1 MSAVHTPM
9 PSDLLIRSWQDQGAM
24 CGHADPEASPGA
36 APEVADIFRAY
47 GEAYRA
53 THRLSGQQLRVM
65 QAIETCRTSALG
77 GHLAQCDRCGAQVVR
92 YHSCG
97 NRHCPKC
104 QTLAKLRWVQARLA
118 ELLAIPYFH
127 GVLTLPHALNPLAQG
142 NPQLLYGLLFQSAAA
157 PLQTFGRD
165 PRWLGGELGLT
176 LVLHTWGQ
184 TLEHHIHVHGIVT
197 GGALA
202 PDGARWIATKR
213 RDFLFPVRGL
223 AKVLR
228 GKYLAGL
235 QRAYAQGA
243 LHLAGSTASLADPK
257 AFARFLAQ
265 LRQHAWVV
273 YAKPPF
279 AAAAQ
284 VVSYLGRYTHRVAI
298 SNHRLVAV
306 HEGQVAFRWRDYH
319 HGNRVKVMRLAAGEF
334 IRRFLLHILPSGW
347 VRIRHYGLLGNRC
360 RAFTLPASRTAL
372 SQPPPVPLAP
382 VSAPELMRRLTGIDI
397 ERCPHCHQGRLA
409 VIATLYP
416 WWPLED
422 VPRTTGPPS

>member
-9 PSDLLIRSWQDQGAM
+9 PSDLLVHGWQDPGAV
-24 CGHADPEASPGA
+24 CGHAAPEASPGA

-47 GEAYRA
+47 GDAYRA

-92 YHSCG
+92 YHSCS

-104 QTLAKLRWVQARLA
+104 QTLAKLRWVQARLS
-118 ELLAIPYFH
+118 ELLDIPYFH
-127 GVLTLPHALNPLAQG
+127 CVLTLPHALNPLAQG

-157 PLQTFGRD
+157 TLQTFGRD
-165 PRWLGGELGLT
+165 PTWLGGEIGLT

-184 TLEHHIHVHGIVT
+184 TLEHHLHVHGIVT

-202 PDGARWIATKR
+202 PDSVRWIATKR
-213 RDFLFPVRGL
+213 RDFLFPVKGL
-223 AKVLR
+223 AKVFR

-235 QRAYAQGA
+235 HRAYTQGA
-243 LHLAGSTASLADPK
+243 LCCAGSTAPLASPT
-257 AFARFLAQ
+257 AFDRFLAQ
-265 LRQHAWVV
+265 VRQHAWVV

-279 AAAAQ
+279 GSAQQ
-284 VVSYLGRYTHRVAI
+284 VVAYLGRYTHRVAI

-306 HEGQVAFRWRDYH
+306 HEGQVAFRWRDSR
-319 HGNRVKVMRLAAGEF
+319 HGNRVKVMTLAAGEF
-334 IRRFLLHILPSGW
+334 IRRFLLHTLPSGW

-360 RAFTLPASRTAL
+360 RARTLPASRQAL
-372 SQPPPVPLAP
+372 SQPPPVLTAP
-382 VSAPELMRRLTGIDI
+382 ASAPELMRRLTGIDI

-416 WWPLED
+416 LWPLED

>member
-9 PSDLLIRSWQDQGAM
+9 PSDLLVHGWQDPGAV
-24 CGHADPEASPGA
+24 CGHAAPEASTGG
-36 APEVADIFRAY
+36 APEVADIFRTY

-53 THRLSGQQLRVM
+53 THRL
-65 QAIETCRTSALG
+65 
-77 GHLAQCDRCGAQVVR
+77 
-92 YHSCG
+92 
-97 NRHCPKC
+97 
-104 QTLAKLRWVQARLA
+104 
-118 ELLAIPYFH
+118 
-127 GVLTLPHALNPLAQG
+127 
-142 NPQLLYGLLFQSAAA
+142 YGLLFQSASAT
-157 PLQTFGRD
+157 LQTFGRD
-165 PRWLGGELGLT
+165 PRWLGGEIGLT

-184 TLEHHIHVHGIVT
+184 TLEHHVHVHGIVT

-257 AFARFLAQ
+257 AFDRFMAQ

-279 AAAAQ
+279 ASAAQ
-284 VVSYLGRYTHRVAI
+284 VVSSLGRSTHRVAI

-334 IRRFLLHILPSGW
+334 IRRFLL
-347 VRIRHYGLLGNRC
+347 
-360 RAFTLPASRTAL
+360 L
-372 SQPPPVPLAP
+372 SAE
-382 VSAPELMRRLTGIDI
+382 AK
-397 ERCPHCHQGRLA
+397 
-409 VIATLYP
+409 
-416 WWPLED
+416 
-422 VPRTTGPPS
+422 

>member
-9 PSDLLIRSWQDQGAM
+9 PSDLLIRSWQDQGAT
-24 CGHADPEASPGA
+24 CGHAAPEASPGA

-47 GEAYRA
+47 GDAYRA

-65 QAIETCRTSALG
+65 QAIEMCRTSAVG

-118 ELLAIPYFH
+118 ELLDIPYFH
-127 GVLTLPHALNPLAQG
+127 CVLTLPHALNPLAQG

-157 PLQTFGRD
+157 TLQTFGRD

-202 PDGARWIATKR
+202 PDDARWIATKR

-223 AKVLR
+223 AKVFR

-235 QRAYAQGA
+235 QRAYAQNA
-243 LHLAGSTASLADPK
+243 LQFAGTT
-257 AFARFLAQ
+257 
-265 LRQHAWVV
+265 
-273 YAKPPF
+273 AKPPF
-279 AAAAQ
+279 ASAQQ

-306 HEGQVAFRWRDYH
+306 HEGQVTFRWRDYRH
-319 HGNRVKVMRLAAGEF
+319 SNRVKVMTLSVGEF
-334 IRRFLLHILPSGW
+334 IRRFLLHTLPSGLR
-347 VRIRHYGLLGNRC
+347 RIRHYGLLGNRC
-360 RAFTLPASRTAL
+360 RAHTLPASRTAL
-372 SQPPPVPLAP
+372 SQPPPVPPAP
-382 VSAPELMRRLTGIDI
+382 ESAPELMRRLTGIDI

-416 WWPLED
+416 LWPVED
-422 VPRTTGPPS
+422 VPRATGPPS

>member
-9 PSDLLIRSWQDQGAM
+9 PSDLLVRRRQDHGAV

-47 GEAYRA
+47 GDAYRA

-65 QAIETCRTSALG
+65 QAIETCRTAALG
-77 GHLAQCDRCGAQVVR
+77 GHMAQCDQCGAQVMR

-104 QTLAKLRWVQARLA
+104 QTLARVRWVDARLSD
-118 ELLAIPYFH
+118 LLDIPYFH
-127 GVLTLPHALNPLAQG
+127 CVLTLPHEINPLAQG
-142 NPQLLYGLLFQSAAA
+142 NPQLLYGLLFQSASAT
-157 PLQTFGRD
+157 LQTFGRD
-165 PRWLGGELGLT
+165 PKWLGGELGLT

-202 PDGARWIATKR
+202 PDGERWIATKR

-223 AKVLR
+223 AKVFR

-235 QRAYAQGA
+235 HRAHTQGA
-243 LHLAGSTASLADPK
+243 LRCAGSTASLADPK
-257 AFARFLAQ
+257 AFDRFLVQ
-265 LRQHAWVV
+265 LKQHPWVV
-273 YAKPPF
+273 YAKKPF
-279 AAAAQ
+279 ASAQQ

-298 SNHRLVAV
+298 SNHRLVAFQD
-306 HEGQVAFRWRDYH
+306 GQVSFRWRDYRH
-319 HGNRVKVMRLAAGEF
+319 SNTVKLMTLSVGEF
-334 IRRFLLHILPSGW
+334 IRRFLLHTLPSGW
-347 VRIRHYGLLGNRC
+347 VRIRHYGVLGNRC
-360 RAFTLPASRTAL
+360 RARTLPASRTAL
-372 SQPPPVPLAP
+372 SQPPPVPTAP
-382 VSAPELMRRLTGIDI
+382 ASAPELMRRLTGIDI
-397 ERCPHCHQGRLA
+397 ERCPHCRRGRLA

-416 WWPLED
+416 LWPLED

>member
-9 PSDLLIRSWQDQGAM
+9 PPDRIACHAQDRGAR
-24 CGHADPEASPGA
+24 CRHADPEAGTGG

-65 QAIETCRTSALG
+65 QAIETCRTAALG

-104 QTLAKLRWVQARLA
+104 QTLARVRWVNARLA
-118 ELLAIPYFH
+118 ELLEIPYFH
-127 GVLTLPHALNPLAQG
+127 CVLTLPHALNPLAQG
-142 NPQLLYGLLFQSAAA
+142 NPQLLYGLLFASAAA
-157 PLQTFGRD
+157 TLQTFGRD
-165 PRWLGGELGLT
+165 PRWLGGEIGLT

-202 PDGARWIATKR
+202 PDNERWIATKR
-213 RDFLFPVRGL
+213 RDFLFPVKGL
-223 AKVLR
+223 AKVFR

-235 QRAYAQGA
+235 QRASTQGA
-243 LHLAGSTASLADPK
+243 LRLAGSTAPLASPT

-279 AAAAQ
+279 ATAAQ

-298 SNHRLVAV
+298 SNHRLVAM
-306 HEGQVAFRWRDYH
+306 HEGQVAFRWRDYR
-319 HGNRVKVMRLAAGEF
+319 HGNRVKVMTLSAGEF
-334 IRRFLLHILPSGW
+334 IRRFLLHTLPSGW
-347 VRIRHYGLLGNRC
+347 VRIRHYGILGNRC
-360 RAFTLPASRTAL
+360 RAHTLPASRIAL
-372 SQPPPVPLAP
+372 SQPPPVP
-382 VSAPELMRRLTGIDI
+382 SAPESAPALMRRLTGIDI
-397 ERCPHCHQGRLA
+397 ERCPHCHRGRLA
-409 VIATLYP
+409 VIAPLYP
-416 WWPLED
+416 WGPLED

>member
-1 MSAVHTPM
+1 MSAVYTPM
-9 PSDLLIRSWQDQGAM
+9 PSDLLVHGWQAPGAR
-24 CGHADPEASPGA
+24 CRHAAPEASPGA

-47 GEAYRA
+47 GDAYRA

-92 YHSCG
+92 YHSWS

-104 QTLAKLRWVQARLA
+104 QTLAKLRWVQARLS
-118 ELLAIPYFH
+118 ELLDIPYFH
-127 GVLTLPHALNPLAQG
+127 CVLTLPHALTPLAQG

-157 PLQTFGRD
+157 TLQTFGRD
-165 PRWLGGELGLT
+165 PRWLGGEIGLT

-202 PDGARWIATKR
+202 PDHERWIPTKR
-213 RDFLFPVRGL
+213 RDCLFPVKGL
-223 AKVLR
+223 GKVFR

-235 QRAYAQGA
+235 HRAYTQGA
-243 LHLAGSTASLADPK
+243 LCCAGSTAPLASPT
-257 AFARFLAQ
+257 AFDRFLAQ

-279 AAAAQ
+279 GSAQQ

-306 HEGQVAFRWRDYH
+306 HEGQVAFRWRDSR
-319 HGNRVKVMRLAAGEF
+319 HGNRVKVMTRAAGEF
-334 IRRFLLHILPSGW
+334 IRRFLLHTLPSGW
-347 VRIRHYGLLGNRC
+347 VRIRHYGLLGHRC
-360 RAFTLPASRTAL
+360 RARTLPAARHAL
-372 SQPPPVPLAP
+372 SQPPPVPPAP

-397 ERCPHCHQGRLA
+397 ERCPHCHQGRLE
-409 VIATLYP
+409 VIAMLYP
-416 WWPLED
+416 LWPLAD

>member
-9 PSDLLIRSWQDQGAM
+9 LPDLIACHAQDRGTR
-24 CGHADPEASPGA
+24 CSHSDPEAGTGG

-53 THRLSGQQLRVM
+53 THHLSGQQLRVM
-65 QAIETCRTSALG
+65 QAIATCRTAALG
-77 GHLAQCDRCGAQVVR
+77 GHMAQCDRCGIQVMR

-104 QTLAKLRWVQARLA
+104 QTLAKLRWVEARCS
-118 ELLAIPYFH
+118 ELLDIPYFH
-127 GVLTLPHALNPLAQG
+127 CVLTLPHALNPLAQG
-142 NPQLLYGLLFQSAAA
+142 NPQLLYGLLFQSASAT
-157 PLQTFGRD
+157 LQTFGRD
-165 PRWLGGELGLT
+165 PRWLGGEIGLT

-202 PDGARWIATKR
+202 PDGERWIATKR
-213 RDFLFPVRGL
+213 RDFLFPVKGL

-235 QRAYAQGA
+235 QRAYAQNALRFAGA
-243 LHLAGSTASLADPK
+243 TTPLAHPT
-257 AFARFLAQ
+257 AFARFLAALQ
-265 LRQHAWVV
+265 QHAWVV

-279 AAAAQ
+279 ASAQQ

-306 HEGQVAFRWRDYH
+306 HEGQVAFRWRDYR
-319 HGNRVKVMRLAAGEF
+319 HGNRVKVMPLAAGEF
-334 IRRFLLHILPSGW
+334 LRRFLLHTLPSGW

-360 RAFTLPASRTAL
+360 RAHTLPAARHAL
-372 SQPPPVPLAP
+372 SQPPPVPPAPESAP
-382 VSAPELMRRLTGIDI
+382 VLMRRLTGIDI
-397 ERCPHCHQGRLA
+397 ERCPHCHQGRLT